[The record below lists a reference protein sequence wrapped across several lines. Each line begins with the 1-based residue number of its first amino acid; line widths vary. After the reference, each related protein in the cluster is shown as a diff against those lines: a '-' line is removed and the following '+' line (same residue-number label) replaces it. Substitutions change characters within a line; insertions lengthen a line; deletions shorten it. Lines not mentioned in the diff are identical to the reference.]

1 MKKPSHL
8 PSRASAILPTATA
21 ALLALL
27 AATTATHAQTD
38 TTWTRGAVSG
48 DWNNASNW
56 SAGVPVAGFNAI
68 FGANVGGDPNQF
80 YTLAADKITFASGNS
95 AAHTLQF
102 NIWNVNTAGTFIE
115 VQALNSGAQQINVS
129 RGVAER
135 GIALKAGTSTIL
147 NNGSGGLTV
156 GSTVT
161 TSTGS
166 LRSALNANSTLS
178 VDGTGSTTI
187 GSISTGVFSLA
198 DNGTGVLSLTK
209 NGTGTLNLN
218 SANTFSGGLTLQ
230 GTGAINL
237 SHSTAAGTGTIFLKY
252 ASSSFVAKTLG
263 ISGGITVA
271 NAISIDSTTGREAI
285 VSTGTGN
292 NSLTGGIT
300 ITGAGANSIVFAN
313 EQSSGNLT
321 VSGGISGASYN
332 NYISLRGTQAGNV
345 GFLNGSVTLGS
356 SAFFDNNGATSW
368 TLNTAGST
376 WGQTLVRSSGNLI
389 LGANNALATGAYVNF
404 DVATSTGGVDLNGFN
419 QSVAGLLTSVTPT
432 TGNGG
437 RITNGGS
444 SDSVL
449 TLAGLSANRT
459 YNGTITDGPTN
470 KVSLVMNSSGR
481 TQTLNGV
488 NTYTGNTT
496 VSAGTLLIG
505 TAGSIANSGTIS
517 VASGATLNVSAVTG
531 GFVVGSSQT
540 LRGGGTVV
548 GNTTVNGAL
557 QPGSSPGLLSFN
569 NDLTLGST
577 AATTMEIN
585 GASTR
590 GMVYDAINVGGLL
603 TYNGTLT
610 LLIDTNFG
618 VGNYDF
624 NLFDSASTSGTFNTV
639 DLGGFY
645 SGQLSNV
652 GSGSWALTK
661 GNDTWTFTQS
671 TGNLGLNVIPE
682 PSTWSLLAVSLSLAA
697 ILRRRR
703 A

>member
-1 MKKPSHL
+1 MKKPSQL
-8 PSRASAILPTATA
+8 PSRASAILPFATVA
-21 ALLALL
+21 VLALL
-27 AATTATHAQTD
+27 GAATALAQTD
-38 TTWTRGAVSG
+38 TTWTRGG
-48 DWNNASNW
+48 GTNDWNNASNW
-56 SAGVPVAGFNAI
+56 SAGVPVGGFNAI

-115 VQALNSGAQQINVS
+115 VQASNSGAQQINVS
-129 RGVAER
+129 RGAAER
-135 GIALKAGTSTIL
+135 GITLKAGTSTIL

-156 GSTVT
+156 GSVT
-161 TSTGS
+161 TPSTGS

-178 VDGTGSTTI
+178 VDGTGTTTI
-187 GSISTGVFSLA
+187 GPISSGVFSLA

-209 NGTGTLNLN
+209 AGSGVLTLSGN
-218 SANTFSGGLTLQ
+218 NTFSGGFTVGGNGSVNLT
-230 GTGAINL
+230 
-237 SHSTAAGTGTIFLKY
+237 HSSAAGTGTIFLNSTQT
-252 ASSSFVAKTLG
+252 AALTTLRL
-263 ISGGITVA
+263 SGGITVA
-271 NAISIDSTTGREAI
+271 NAISKNSTTGREGI
-285 VSTGTGN
+285 ESTGTGN
-292 NSLTGGIT
+292 NALTGGIT
-300 ITGAGANSIVFAN
+300 ITGAGANSIFFAN
-313 EQSSGNLT
+313 NQSSGNLT
-321 VSGGISGASYN
+321 ISGGISGASYGN
-332 NYISLRGTQAGNV
+332 TISLRGSQAGNV
-345 GFLNGSVTLGS
+345 GLLNGAVTLAS
-356 SAFFDNNGATSW
+356 NAVLDNNGSTSW

-376 WGQTLVRSSGNLI
+376 WGQTFVRSTGNLI
-389 LGANNALATGAYVNF
+389 LGANNALATGAFINF
-404 DVATSTGGVDLNGFN
+404 DTATSTGAINLNGFN
-419 QSVAGLLTSVTPT
+419 QSVAGLSSATPT

-437 RITNGGS
+437 RIINNGTA
-444 SDSVL
+444 DSTL
-449 TLAGLSANRT
+449 TLSGMTGNRT
-459 YNGTITDGPTN
+459 YNGTITDGPSN
-470 KVSLVMNSSGR
+470 KTSLIMNSSTR

-488 NTYTGNTT
+488 NTYTGDTT
-496 VSAGTLLIG
+496 VSGGTLLIG
-505 TAGSIANSGTIS
+505 TTGSIANSGTIN
-517 VASGATLNVSAVTG
+517 VASSAILNVSAVTG

-590 GMVYDAINVGGLL
+590 GMVYDAINVGGSLA
-603 TYNGTLT
+603 YNGALT
-610 LLIDTNFG
+610 LLIGTNFG

-624 NLFDSASTSGTFNTV
+624 NLFDSGSTSGTFNTV

-671 TGNLGLNVIPE
+671 TGNLSLNVIPE